1 MKTSLASQ
9 SFRLFLNL
17 LTCPY
22 SSSSCCCRTS
32 RNWHSVCETDAALVP
47 PSPECVP
54 QTSSGGSLGPRKTK
68 SERAE
73 EIDPLGKVLRQRHIE
88 LGGLIK
94 REYTTEGGFCL
105 LLYFFFF
112 LPDSDC
118 PSRCV
123 SATSSATNHTQPK
136 PPPSR
141 LPQIDKQ
148 VSPAVDGWH
157 SSLLFF
163 WPSPITFSSFF
174 FLNLLSSLQ
183 SSLILITSKPSTRNW
198 NMSLADILFLLIL
211 FFVDQHHQQHW
222 CWSSVVS
229 VCLPNYTLLIFLFI
243 FVVVCRIPSSRW
255 IEIYEK
261 HDGNAR
267 SNVNCTCNSHF
278 PRPCRVSLPRR
289 NNDVIQNPGHADLV
303 LPDRL
308 WTI

>member
-1 MKTSLASQ
+1 MCPSDFKRWFPRSEEDEEWESRRDWSTWKGAATATHRAGRAHKKGIYNRGGFLLASLFFFLSSWLRLSFSLCVRDLLRHQPHTTKTSSI
-9 SFRLFLNL
+9 SV
-17 LTCPY
+17 
-22 SSSSCCCRTS
+22 TS
-32 RNWHSVCETDAALVP
+32 NW
-47 PSPECVP
+47 
-54 QTSSGGSLGPRKTK
+54 QTSFSGRRRMTFFS
-68 SERAE
+68 S
-73 EIDPLGKVLRQRHIE
+73 
-88 LGGLIK
+88 
-94 REYTTEGGFCL
+94 FL
-105 LLYFFFF
+105 LAFPYYFFF
-112 LPDSDC
+112 L
-118 PSRCV
+118 
-123 SATSSATNHTQPK
+123 
-136 PPPSR
+136 
-141 LPQIDKQ
+141 
-148 VSPAVDGWH
+148 
-157 SSLLFF
+157 
-163 WPSPITFSSFF
+163 FF

-211 FFVDQHHQQHW
+211 FFVDQHHQQLW

-267 SNVNCTCNSHF
+267 SNVNYTCNSHF